1 MNLLYENKEDIKHF
15 FKNEEDRFEE
25 RLLEQAV
32 NVRDKLKE
40 IDAIGNINL
49 VNNAKKLVNY
59 VIEENQEEIKA
70 FAKQEGIIWAKNAMT
85 LALKLE
91 WVQAIR
97 RTFWEFIEEYTEK
110 KALPPT
116 PDDFF
121 ILQKKI
127 DDMVDD
133 FMNGFFLSYAVYK
146 DELLEK
152 QRKLVDNLSVPII
165 PITQTISVLPLIGT
179 LDDNRARII
188 EEKALMEIAKSKVHT
203 LIIDLSGIAETSPE
217 SVSYFAK
224 LMETIK
230 MMGCEPILTG
240 LRPEMVQQMLEMDIH
255 LLKNATKGTLQQAL
269 HDSLVM
275 EQAN

>member
-110 KALPPT
+110 KR
-116 PDDFF
+116 F
-121 ILQKKI
+121 LQLQMTSLFSKKI

-224 LMETIK
+224 LMEAIK

-255 LLKNATKGTLQQAL
+255 LLKNATVQ
-269 HDSLVM
+269 
-275 EQAN
+275 